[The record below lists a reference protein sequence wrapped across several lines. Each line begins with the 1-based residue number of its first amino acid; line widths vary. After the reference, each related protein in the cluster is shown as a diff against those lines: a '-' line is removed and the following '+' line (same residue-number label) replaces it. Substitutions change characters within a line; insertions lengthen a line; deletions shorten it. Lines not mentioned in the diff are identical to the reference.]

1 MPADEGIAVEFGVTA
16 GTATGNDAVVCTG
29 SGSGSGVAA
38 AGVGAGVGA
47 GAGGGVRAGVGG
59 GVGVSVGAVL
69 GSGDAA
75 AVRTLW
81 NLASNLHSTYRKIG
95 HRTAK

>member
-47 GAGGGVRAGVGG
+47 GVAGGVGG
-59 GVGVSVGAVL
+59 AVGTGVAEGTGVGLGVGNRMGGVPVSERAG
-69 GSGDAA
+69 AA
-75 AVRTLW
+75 AATGMGDG
-81 NLASNLHSTYRKIG
+81 AP
-95 HRTAK
+95 